1 MIKVSVF
8 YRNEPGARFDFDYYT
23 TKHLPLVRD
32 KLGTALT
39 GIAADKGIA
48 GGAPGSAPTYVAI
61 AHLYFES
68 VESFQSA
75 FNPAAEA
82 ILGDIPNY
90 TDLQPDLQISEVA
103 VNASRS
109 EKGEMR
115 IHGH

>member
-8 YRNEPGARFDFDYYT
+8 YPNKPGARFDFDYYT
-23 TKHLPLVRD
+23 ATHLPLVRD
-32 KLGTALT
+32 KLGGACE

-48 GGAPGSAPTYVAI
+48 GGSPDAAAPYIAI

-68 VESFQSA
+68 VDA
-75 FNPAAEA
+75 FNQAFGPVASD

-90 TDLQPDLQISEVA
+90 TDLQPELQISEVL

-109 EKGEMR
+109 EKGELR
-115 IHGH
+115 IHGR